1 MSARKLCSLIHKSNK
16 QIVTLCRRT
25 YSVNM
30 SQNKIYSHH
39 YKNNINPLSQKVY
52 YSQAL
57 GSLTKD
63 QAHDLVFRLNEEERA
78 TLLEQLEKF
87 QLKEDK
93 RKLESQLAGNTWRSR
108 FGRPTKIE
116 TLGEV
121 VGGAYCKMPEDWL
134 QKKIVAA
141 TPKPKANDLL
151 KLCLIN
157 SLPFVGFGFLDN
169 FTMIIAGDY
178 IEYSVGTVMT
188 ISTMAAAALGNT
200 ISDVLGIGSAVY
212 VERIVE
218 VIGIRPPDLT
228 PIQMEMKSAR
238 RASNFGRVFGIV
250 VGCLLGMIPLI
261 FMKNK
266 EEEDT
271 KEAPSED
278 DKKSKD
284 DSKPKNENE
293 K

>member
-25 YSVNM
+25 YSVNV

-39 YKNNINPLSQKVY
+39 YKYNNNNPLSQKVY

-93 RKLESQLAGNTWRSR
+93 RKLESQLAGNKWRSR
-108 FGRPTKIE
+108 FGRPSKVE

-178 IEYSVGTVMT
+178 IEYSVGTIMT

-218 VIGIRPPDLT
+218 VIGIKPPDLT
-228 PIQMEMKSAR
+228 PVQLEMKSAR

-250 VGCLLGMIPLI
+250 VGCLLGMIPLM
-261 FMKNK
+261 FMKSK
-266 EEEDT
+266 EDEE
-271 KEAPSED
+271 KEATNKD
-278 DKKSKD
+278 VKNKD
-284 DSKPKNENE
+284 DTKPKNEDEN
-293 K
+293 

>member
-25 YSVNM
+25 YSVNV

-39 YKNNINPLSQKVY
+39 YKYNNNNPLSQKVY

-93 RKLESQLAGNTWRSR
+93 RKLE
-108 FGRPTKIE
+108 F
-116 TLGEV
+116 
-121 VGGAYCKMPEDWL
+121 
-134 QKKIVAA
+134 AA

-178 IEYSVGTVMT
+178 IEYSVGTIMT

-218 VIGIRPPDLT
+218 VIGIKPPDLT
-228 PIQMEMKSAR
+228 PVQLEMKSAR

-250 VGCLLGMIPLI
+250 VGCLLGMIPLM
-261 FMKNK
+261 FMKSK
-266 EEEDT
+266 EDEE
-271 KEAPSED
+271 KEATNKD
-278 DKKSKD
+278 VKNKD
-284 DSKPKNENE
+284 DTKPKNEDEN
-293 K
+293 